1 MCYHLTMQVLHKVL
15 YFLSVIIAT
24 ILLGIIE
31 TLIAKHIIEFFT
43 FDPYIEMIVI
53 VICLI
58 TVLPISV
65 YFLTSRLLF
74 LISPKKDQIEK
85 TKKEEDAKISE
96 L

>member
-24 ILLGIIE
+24 ILLGIVE
-31 TLIAKHIIEFFT
+31 TLVAKHIIEFFT